1 MTDQPA
7 DAELHEYRAT
17 VPKAYI
23 ALAWVWVGVPFL
35 YGVFELVLKVKQLF
49 Q

>member
-7 DAELHEYRAT
+7 DAELHDYQAT
-17 VPKAYI
+17 VPKVYI
-23 ALAWVWVGVPFL
+23 GLAWVWVGVPFL
-35 YGVFELVLKVKQLF
+35 YGLFELVLKVKQLF